1 MKTRIL
7 MAVLV
12 SLLVVSVVSAAMP
25 NNPAGRQLARVTPS
39 GVEVAVPEQ
48 VVESSPVIEPVNSSG
63 THPTRVIVP
72 TTSAI
77 DKRNFRA
84 KGCTILHELSDA
96 TALACPKGVVIP
108 GARPDRL
115 FSLHDLEADVQI
127 GADLVWA
134 EGGYD
139 GTGVLVAILDTGVDE
154 SHIELSDSIVATKN
168 FVRGRGVDKDG
179 HGTHVSGIVT
189 ANGVYEIEGN
199 YATGVAPGAAIIVG
213 KVCGPSGCYESDIM
227 AGIEWAVSQGASVLN
242 LSIGG
247 GNFCGEDCDDD
258 PLAAKVNWAVSEG
271 VVVAISAG
279 NEGDCVSSPACASG
293 AIAVGATYH
302 KDYAQDIDWVDCI
315 DAAPQTDDR
324 VCWSNYGPALDLVA
338 PGIDIL
344 STYSCLAA
352 GDCGSYWYA
361 WMSGTSMSAPHI
373 AGTAA
378 LILQKNPGYTVQ
390 DVKNAFY
397 STAVDL
403 GDVGYDS
410 LYGWGRVDAYAA
422 VQWTAGPVDNPPTVN
437 ITAPL
442 DGATVSGIVT
452 ISAEAADD
460 DGVVQVDFYC
470 DSILLE
476 TDTTSTYSIDWD
488 SSAVS
493 DGPHSLTATA
503 IDTAAQTSSD
513 SISVTVDNYNDPP
526 VADDQSV
533 TTVEDTSVDI
543 TLTAGDADGD
553 SLTFTIVADPCNGI
567 LTGSAPNVTY
577 TPDPG
582 FTGSDSFTFRAY
594 DGQAYSN
601 IATVFI
607 TVNPAGPT
615 MHVSDITIGLRK
627 MGRNYQATAYVTVVD
642 EFGSPVGGATVTGDW
657 TLNGGYLNTASKPT
671 DSEGKA
677 TLISAKIKT
686 TSGNI
691 FTLTITGVAK
701 DGCTYDAESNVETS
715 GSVTVP

>member
-1 MKTRIL
+1 MKTRVL
-7 MAVLV
+7 TAVLV
-12 SLLVVSVVSAAMP
+12 SLLVVSVASAAAP
-25 NNPAGRQLARVTPS
+25 ENPAGRQLARVTPS
-39 GVEVAVPEQ
+39 GVEIAVPQ
-48 VVESSPVIEPVNSSG
+48 RAIDSSPKIEEANNSG
-63 THPTRVIVP
+63 LHRVIAP

-134 EGGYD
+134 EEGYD

-154 SHIELSDSIVATKN
+154 GHIELSDSIVATKN
-168 FVRGRGVDKDG
+168 FVKGPGFDKDG

-213 KVCGPSGCYESDIM
+213 KVCGPSGCYESDMM
-227 AGIEWAVSQGASVLN
+227 AGIEWAVSQGARVLN

-247 GNFCGEDCDDD
+247 GNYCGEDCDDD

-271 VVVAISAG
+271 VVVAVSAG

-293 AIAVGATYH
+293 AIAVGV
-302 KDYAQDIDWVDCI
+302 VDNS
-315 DAAPQTDDR
+315 DVRPN
-324 VCWSNYGPALDLVA
+324 WSNYGSALDLVA
-338 PGIDIL
+338 PGVDIL
-344 STYSCLAA
+344 STYSCRAA
-352 GDCGSYWYA
+352 GDCRSYWYA

-390 DVKNAFY
+390 DVKNALY

-403 GDVGYDS
+403 GDVGYDL

-422 VQWTAGPVDNPPTVN
+422 VQWTAGPVDDPPTVN

-452 ISAEAADD
+452 ISADAADD
-460 DGVVQVDFYC
+460 EGVVQVGFYC
-470 DSILLE
+470 DSILLG
-476 TDTTSTYSIDWD
+476 TDTASPYSIDWD
-488 SSAVS
+488 SSTVA
-493 DGPHSLTATA
+493 DGPHTVTATA
-503 IDTAAQTSSD
+503 IDTAAQSGSD

-533 TTVEDTSVDI
+533 AAVEDSSIDI
-543 TLTAGDADGD
+543 TLSASDAEGD
-553 SLTFTIVADPCNGI
+553 SLIFVIVADPCNGT
-567 LTGSAPNVTY
+567 LTGTAPNVVY
-577 TPDPG
+577 TPDGG
-582 FTGSDSFTFRAY
+582 FSGSDSFTFQAY

-601 IATVFI
+601 IATVFV
-607 TVNPAGPT
+607 TVAPGGLT
-615 MHVSDITIGLRK
+615 MHVSDISIGLRK

-642 EFGSPVGGATVTGDW
+642 ESGSSVGGATVTGKW
-657 TLNGGYLNTASKPT
+657 TLNDEEGSLNTTSGPT

-677 TLISAKIKT
+677 TLISAKTKA

-691 FTLTITGVAK
+691 FTLTITDVVK
-701 DGCTYDAESNVETS
+701 DDCTYEPDSDIENSDS
-715 GSVTVP
+715 ITVA